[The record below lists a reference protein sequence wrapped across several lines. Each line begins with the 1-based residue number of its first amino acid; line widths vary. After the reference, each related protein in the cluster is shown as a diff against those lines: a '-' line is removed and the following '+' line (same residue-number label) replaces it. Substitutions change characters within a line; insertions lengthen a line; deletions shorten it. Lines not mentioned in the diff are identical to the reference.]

1 MRRLLTVLLA
11 AAPVAPLSAQTP
23 GAYAFLRLD
32 TSPRSAALAGAADA
46 IPADD
51 PAVLFANPALLD
63 GSQAGAVG
71 LTYLNHLGDVNA
83 GSLAYARRIGGFDA
97 ALGVRYLGYGEMK
110 AANADGEV
118 TGTFSASSVALTAGT
133 SYVVNERL
141 RLGGAVTLATVG
153 IDDARTT
160 AVSADLGAAYRMPG
174 NLTVSAS
181 ARHLGTALSNL
192 GTTDD
197 ELPLDLRV
205 GVSKRLRYLP
215 LQVSV
220 VGYDLQNPGAGQA
233 DRSTAEQALG
243 HVAVGGTLF
252 LGRAVEVRLGF
263 SPRRNQE
270 LATAERLDLA
280 GLGLGFGLRV
290 RQFALDYGFASWSEN
305 GGLHHLGV
313 RARL

>member
-1 MRRLLTVLLA
+1 MRRLLPFALFVLFAPA
-11 AAPVAPLSAQTP
+11 AAAQTL
-23 GAYAFLRLD
+23 GAYSFLRLD
-32 TSPRSAALAGAADA
+32 TSPRAAALAGTADA
-46 IPADD
+46 LPTDD

-63 GSQAGAVG
+63 GTQAGTVG

-97 ALGVRYLGYGEMK
+97 AVGVRYLGFGELK
-110 AANADGEV
+110 AANAQGEV
-118 TGTFSASSVALTAGT
+118 TGTFSASSVAVTAGT
-133 SYVVNERL
+133 SYAVNERL
-141 RLGGAVTLATVG
+141 RLGGALTLATSG
-153 IDDARTT
+153 IDDARGT
-160 AVSADLGAAYRMPG
+160 AVSADLGAAYRLPG
-174 NLTVSAS
+174 ALTVSAT
-181 ARHLGTALSNL
+181 ARHLGTALSSL
-192 GTTDD
+192 GTETD

-220 VGYDLQNPGAGQA
+220 VGYDLQSPGEGKAG
-233 DRSTAEQALG
+233 RSTGAQVAG

-252 LGRAVEVRLGF
+252 LGRAVEVRVGF

-305 GGLHHLGV
+305 GALHHLGI